1 MSVYHYRSGPFTTYS
16 ENPLEQATWKKMN
29 QVAVIVRNPAYVAE
43 VELDEDRVDPTD
55 LAPLVSGNAPIV
67 TAPASEDGEAAED
80 VIEDEDDGDVL
91 ENILEML
98 QNVLNN
104 LEDLHKEVKDLRR
117 ATPGGAGS
125 QQPPVVPRI
134 NVWDT
139 ERAWEREYKLHFDSS
154 RDEISN
160 RLFKQVVDLLRIM
173 HERVS
178 QQTWNERDK
187 ELIDGLNN
195 IPVMH
200 VRLGK
205 LTECSKIKLRNLICK
220 GIMADH

>member
-1 MSVYHYRSGPFTTYS
+1 
-16 ENPLEQATWKKMN
+16 MN
-29 QVAVIVRNPAYVAE
+29 QVPVIVRNPAYIAE
-43 VELDEDRVDPTD
+43 VELDKDGVDPTD

-67 TAPASEDGEAAED
+67 TATASEDGEVAED
-80 VIEDEDDGDVL
+80 VVVDEDDGDVL
-91 ENILEML
+91 EDILEIL

-104 LEDLHKEVKDLRR
+104 LEDLHKEVTDLRCP
-117 ATPGGAGS
+117 TPGGAGS

-139 ERAWEREYKLHFDSS
+139 ERAWEREYKLHPDSS

-160 RLFKQVVDLLRIM
+160 RLFNQVADLLRIM

-187 ELIDGLNN
+187 ELMDGLNKTS
-195 IPVMH
+195 VMH
-200 VRLGK
+200 VGK
-205 LTECSKIKLRNLICK
+205 
-220 GIMADH
+220 